1 MSHPSGCVTVER
13 LLFDA
18 SQNSFKCDLTT
29 AVPDYL
35 GDNRCAGHY
44 RLSVF
49 VGPNK
54 ASDRGSVSSL
64 NGDER
69 PGIEDKSH
77 QAERF
82 AGRNTGA
89 APLRSASLLTRP
101 PDSLRSLAGR
111 AAGDS
116 ASNSSRDQP
125 CSARISSS
133 AAPSAAWRSLWR
145 IAVASHAEMFVL
157 SAWAAARKACPS
169 WGSNETLNFS
179 TLTV

>member
-35 GDNRCAGHY
+35 GDNRRAGHY

-82 AGRNTGA
+82 
-89 APLRSASLLTRP
+89 
-101 PDSLRSLAGR
+101 AGR

-157 SAWAAARKACPS
+157 SAWAAARNACPS